1 MSAVFENIEET
12 RRRNWYVRTI
22 ANEISRIAHIYMKGE
37 NLLYFRATLDL
48 IASDAEGFAK
58 RGYDFTDTRFY
69 GHVRKGRK
77 LIGVKAKWRT

>member
-1 MSAVFENIEET
+1 MSTVFENIEET
-12 RRRNWYVRTI
+12 RLRNWYVRTM

-48 IASDAEGFAK
+48 IAGDADGFAR

-69 GHVRKGRK
+69 GHERKGKK
-77 LIGVKAKWRT
+77 LVSVKAKWRT

>member
-1 MSAVFENIEET
+1 MSAVFDNIEET

-22 ANEISRIAHIYMKGE
+22 ANEISRIAHLYVKGE

-48 IASDAEGFAK
+48 IASDADGFAK

-69 GHVRKGRK
+69 GHERKGRK
-77 LIGVKAKWRT
+77 LICVKAKWRA

>member
-22 ANEISRIAHIYMKGE
+22 ANEISRIAHIYVKGE
-37 NLLYFRATLDL
+37 NLLYFLATLDL

-77 LIGVKAKWRT
+77 LIGVKAKWRA